1 MANGT
6 ESENA
11 NHAVEG
17 NKMKDRNT
25 PRSNGNTIAP
35 QAKPKWTWIA
45 LVIVAL
51 LAAGI
56 FIAWLSGPMSD
67 QEMAERDI
75 DLCWGIPSNN
85 PVHDEV
91 KLTTNLTC
99 FEKVKKYE
107 AIYGKSPGMRR
118 Y

>member
-1 MANGT
+1 
-6 ESENA
+6 
-11 NHAVEG
+11 
-17 NKMKDRNT
+17 MKDRNT
-25 PRSNGNTIAP
+25 PFSNEKTTDP
-35 QAKPKWTWIA
+35 QAKPKWPRTV

-51 LAAGI
+51 VAAGI

-91 KLTTNLTC
+91 KTTTNLTC
-99 FEKVKKYE
+99 FDKVKKYE
-107 AIYGKSPGMRR
+107 AIYGKSPGMRHN
-118 Y
+118 